1 MPSKKGNNKK
11 IIYFKNIKSLVPKN
25 LNIVKLKIN
34 PSNIVEDAKS
44 KIGNYYGNFK
54 KEWKKNRQKKEIKK
68 KLEEKKNIRK
78 TKEA

>member
-34 PSNIVEDAKS
+34 PSIIVEDAKS
-44 KIGNYYGNFK
+44 KIENYYSNFK
-54 KEWKKNRQKKEIKK
+54 KEWEKNKERKEIKK
-68 KLEEKKNIRK
+68 KLEEKKY
-78 TKEA
+78 